1 MNLAQVKAV
10 LETPAPVSKKEL
22 QHFID
27 RLVALG
33 RFIAQ
38 FIDKLHPIF
47 NTFWEANMSGW
58 TDECEH
64 TFEAIKR
71 YLIEPP
77 ILSSLE
83 AEEELYIYLV
93 VSDFAINVVLF
104 WHNQSNEQR
113 HVYYVSKAM
122 VDVETRYSQVEQMTL
137 ALWVVAKK
145 LRSYFQA
152 Y

>member
-64 TFEAIKR
+64 TFEAIKH

-93 VSDFAINVVLF
+93 VSDFAINVILF
-104 WHNQSNEQR
+104 
-113 HVYYVSKAM
+113 
-122 VDVETRYSQVEQMTL
+122 
-137 ALWVVAKK
+137 
-145 LRSYFQA
+145 
-152 Y
+152 